1 MELTTHH
8 DLRIAVLDTSD
19 VASGGALEHT
29 GDADLLR
36 VVDPT
41 PEQYAELI
49 PHGFLFKPQWLF
61 WTRPVYSTLDA
72 YLDTLRPRMRKST
85 RHAIRQT
92 ESGHRLEVEEAVDPA
107 RLDTWFAL
115 YERHIASLPRGTL
128 YAAEDLEWFRTH
140 PDQVVGIYLYSGDRM
155 VAGLL
160 CMKVP
165 RHRMLRMTYY
175 ACDPD
180 HPDQGT
186 TRYMYVQA
194 GVVAAEL
201 GHEVLSAGA
210 DPNFYGHDIATGLYL
225 LKRRLGFRADPLW
238 RYEADDPPVLEKV
251 LSLDRCED
259 PSFCVAY
266 GDYDVRRAPLTG
278 YVLSRT
284 PAPATHPFH
293 APMLA
298 SVVPHHISDRRGDNR
313 PCPDC

>member
-8 DLRIAVLDTSD
+8 DLRVAVLDAAD
-19 VASGGALEHT
+19 VAAGAALAEHP
-29 GDADLLR
+29 DADVLR
-36 VVDPT
+36 IVAPT
-41 PEQYAELI
+41 REQYDELT
-49 PHGFLFKPQWLF
+49 PHGFLLKPRWLF
-61 WTRPVYSTLDA
+61 WTRPVHPTLDA
-72 YLDTLRPRMRKST
+72 YVNTLQPRMRKST
-85 RHAIRQT
+85 RHAVRLT
-92 ESGHRLEVEEAVDPA
+92 EPGHRLVVEESVDPS

-128 YAAEDLEWFRTH
+128 YAAEDLEYFRAH
-140 PDQVVGIYLYSGDRM
+140 PETVVGMYLYNADRM

-165 RHRMLRMTYY
+165 GHGMLRMTYY

-180 HPDQGT
+180 YPDHGI
-186 TRYMYVQA
+186 TRYMYVQV

-201 GHEVLSAGA
+201 GYEVLSAGA

-238 RYEADDPPVLEKV
+238 HYEPDDPPVLEKV

-266 GDYDVRRAPLTG
+266 TDFDVRRAALTG
-278 YVLSRT
+278 HVLSRT
-284 PAPATHPFH
+284 PAPATEPFD

-298 SVVPHHISDRRGDNR
+298 SVVPHHVSHR
-313 PCPDC
+313 

>member
-1 MELTTHH
+1 MELTTYH
-8 DLRIAVLDTSD
+8 DRRIAVLDAADVAAGAALRQTSD
-19 VASGGALEHT
+19 AHV
-29 GDADLLR
+29 LR

-41 PEQYAELI
+41 PEQYAELT

-61 WTRPVYSTLDA
+61 WTRPVYPTLDA
-72 YLDTLRPRMRKST
+72 YVDTLQPRMRKST
-85 RHAIRQT
+85 RHAMRRT
-92 ESGHRLEVEEAVDPA
+92 ASGHRLEVEETIDPA
-107 RLDTWFAL
+107 RLDAWFAL

-140 PDQVVGIYLYSGDRM
+140 PEQVAGLYLYSGDRM

-165 RHRMLRMTYY
+165 RHNMLRMTYY

-186 TRYMYVQA
+186 TRFMYVQA

-210 DPNFYGHDIATGLYL
+210 DPNFYGHDVATGLYL

-238 RYEADDPPVLEKV
+238 HYETDDPPVLEKV

-259 PSFCVAY
+259 PSFCVGYA
-266 GDYDVRRAPLTG
+266 DYDVRRAPLTG
-278 YVLSRT
+278 HVISRT
-284 PAPATHPFH
+284 PAPATGPFH

-298 SVVPHHISDRRGDNR
+298 SVVPHHLSDR
-313 PCPDC
+313 